1 MAKPAATLHR
11 KIARFGRTEDGTFTV
26 EAVMW
31 LPVFL
36 FLFCLIADASLIFG
50 KQAQV
55 MRIMQDAN
63 RAMSIGRITSAD
75 GAESYIQSMI
85 ATFSENAVVTT
96 TVSSGVIVSTVEM
109 PAGDLTATGF
119 ISSFTDLTIRVTAQ
133 HLSEA

>member
-1 MAKPAATLHR
+1 MAQKAATLQS
-11 KIARFGRTEDGTFTV
+11 AFCRFRRAEDGAFTV

-55 MRIMQDAN
+55 LRIMQDAN
-63 RAMSIGRITSAD
+63 RAMSVGRITSAD
-75 GAESYIQSMI
+75 SAESYIAGQISSL
-85 ATFSENAVVTT
+85 TTNAVITT
-96 TVSSGVIVSTVEM
+96 TVSGGVIVSTVEM

>member
-1 MAKPAATLHR
+1 MAKHAATLR
-11 KIARFGRTEDGTFTV
+11 GQISRFMRAEAGAFTV

-63 RAMSIGRITSAD
+63 RAMSVGRITSAD
-75 GAESYIQSMI
+75 GAETYIQSQI
-85 ATFSENAVVTT
+85 AILSENAVVST
-96 TVSSGVIVSTVEM
+96 TVSGGVIVSTVEM

>member
-1 MAKPAATLHR
+1 MASGAAILQR
-11 KIARFGRTEDGTFTV
+11 KIDRFRRSEDGAFTV

-63 RAMSIGRITSAD
+63 RAMSVGRITSAS
-75 GAESYIQSMI
+75 GAESYIERQI
-85 ATFSENAVVTT
+85 ATLSKNAVVTT
-96 TVSSGVIVSTVEM
+96 TVAGGVIVSTVVM

-133 HLSEA
+133 HLTEA